1 MTTMQ
6 AWKCHIGSNNPLRR
20 VQVPISTPNPEQ
32 ILLKVLAMGV
42 CHTDCTLLALKEPI
56 HGMGAAFILGHEGVG
71 EILQLGSKV
80 NPAHF
85 SVGNRVG
92 VYLNAGCHAEACL
105 ECGRGLHQLCKSEGG
120 HYGIGRD
127 GVFAEYIAIHH
138 RAAFHIPETLDN
150 AHAAVAADAVVTAYH
165 AVKTTAAVE
174 PHQTIV
180 IYGLGGLGLNALQTA
195 QHLGVDN
202 TRILVVDNRQSSL
215 EATIALGVPRENAFC
230 TSFSTSPNLL
240 QEAVA
245 ARNLAINTCIDFAG
259 HADTVTSAQM
269 ILRPGGTLVLVGLL
283 AEEVPLLPLVAVA
296 KGLTIKGSYNGSVE
310 AYRECLD
317 LMGRGVLTPEVQTGS
332 IEDLRDVLQRLDEG
346 GIKGRVVLM
355 PDWQALGEP
364 TALST
369 NLILCSR
376 HQQNLQ
382 STTLQCMYWLSLS
395 VCLSMR

>member
-6 AWKCHIGSNNPLRR
+6 AWKCYVGDSNPLRR
-20 VQVPISTPNPEQ
+20 IEVPIPSPGPEDV
-32 ILLKVLAMGV
+32 LLKILAMGV

-71 EILQLGSKV
+71 EILQLGSQV
-80 NPAHF
+80 NPIDF
-85 SVGNRVG
+85 SIGDRVG
-92 VYLNAGCHAEACL
+92 VYLNAGCHAEPCL
-105 ECGRGLHQLCKSEGG
+105 ECSRGMHQLCKSEGG

-127 GVFAEYIAIHH
+127 GVFAEYIAVHH
-138 RAAFHIPETLDN
+138 RAAFLIPANLDN

-165 AVKTTAAVE
+165 AVKTTAAVQ

-202 TRILVVDNRQSSL
+202 SRILVVDKRQSSI
-215 EATIALGVPRENAFC
+215 EAAIALDVPRENAFC
-230 TSFSTSPNLL
+230 TSSSNPSPQTL
-240 QEAVA
+240 QESITS
-245 ARNLAINTCIDFAG
+245 RNLAIDTCIDFAG
-259 HADTVTSAQM
+259 DADTVTSAQM

-317 LMGRGVLTPEVQTGS
+317 LMGKGILTPEVQTGS
-332 IEDLRDVLQRLDEG
+332 VEDLRDVLRRLDEG
-346 GIKGRVVLM
+346 GIKGRMVLM
-355 PDWQALGEP
+355 PDWRALDESAAG
-364 TALST
+364 
-369 NLILCSR
+369 
-376 HQQNLQ
+376 
-382 STTLQCMYWLSLS
+382 
-395 VCLSMR
+395 

>member
-20 VQVPISTPNPEQ
+20 VQVPMSTPNPEQ

-71 EILQLGSKV
+71 EILQLGSQV
-80 NPAHF
+80 NPIDF
-85 SVGNRVG
+85 SIGDRVG
-92 VYLNAGCHAEACL
+92 VYLNAGCHAEPCL
-105 ECGRGLHQLCKSEGG
+105 ECSRGLHQLCKSEGG

-127 GVFAEYIAIHH
+127 GVFAEYIAVHH
-138 RAAFHIPETLDN
+138 RAAFLIPANLDD

-165 AVKTTAAVE
+165 AVKTTAAVK
-174 PHQTIV
+174 PDQTIV

-202 TRILVVDNRQSSL
+202 SRILVVDKRQSSI
-215 EATIALGVPRENAFC
+215 EAAMALGVPRSNTFC
-230 TSFSTSPNLL
+230 TSDEDPSTQTL
-240 QEAVA
+240 QESITSC
-245 ARNLAINTCIDFAG
+245 NLAIDTCIDFAG
-259 HADTVTSAQM
+259 DADTVTSAQM
-269 ILRPGGTLVLVGLL
+269 VLRPGGTLVLVGLL
-283 AEEVPLLPLVAVA
+283 AEEVPLLPLVTVA

-332 IEDLRDVLQRLDEG
+332 IEDLRDVLRRLDEG
-346 GIKGRVVLM
+346 DIKGRMVLM
-355 PDWQALGEP
+355 PDWRALGEP
-364 TALST
+364 TAL
-369 NLILCSR
+369 
-376 HQQNLQ
+376 
-382 STTLQCMYWLSLS
+382 
-395 VCLSMR
+395 